1 MAAATLKACDGGTGA
16 HSDDVVH
23 LCDAIADELRIYADD
38 RADLLAAAQLHDV
51 GKVGIPP
58 AVLNKPGA
66 LDDREWALVRQHT
79 LAGEQI
85 ICSVPELGEVARL
98 VRHSHERWDGGGYP
112 DGLSGEQIPLGSRIV
127 FCADAFHA
135 IRSDRAYRRGCTAQA
150 ALDEVRQGAGSQFD
164 PEVVD
169 ALVKAAERLR
179 LMVGARTKGLT
190 ATLRSRRLIAL
201 LLTLVVNGTALAAGG
216 FYIDRDGSHASTP
229 KSAPQSSSTSNDTTA
244 ERRAPKLTL
253 PSAKRVRRAR
263 GTGTADAGA
272 SSSGATQRRS
282 VQTTPLA
289 GTRPLPLV
297 STAPAGV
304 GAPPRLPGSPGAA
317 RAPDRGRSAMAPRRP
332 VQPGK
337 PVGSR
342 PGRSEEAPRRPTERV
357 SPQPAG
363 APAAKDR

>member
-58 AVLNKPGA
+58 EVLNKPGA

-85 ICSVPELGEVARL
+85 ISSVPELGEVARL

-150 ALDEVRQGAGSQFD
+150 ALDEVKRGAGSQFD

-179 LMVGARTKGLT
+179 LMVGTRTKGLT

-216 FYIDRDGSHASTP
+216 FYIDRDGSPASAP
-229 KSAPQSSSTSNDTTA
+229 KSAPQSSSRADDTGA

-253 PSAKRVRRAR
+253 PSAKRAR
-263 GTGTADAGA
+263 IATRTGTARAGA

-282 VQTTPLA
+282 LQTTPLTA
-289 GTRPLPLV
+289 TAPLPLV
-297 STAPAGV
+297 GTAPAGT
-304 GAPPRLPGSPGAA
+304 GALPPLPGNPSAA
-317 RAPDRGRSAMAPRRP
+317 RTPHRGRSAMAPRRP
-332 VQPGK
+332 AEPGR

-342 PGRSEEAPRRPTERV
+342 PGRSEEAPGRPTERV
-357 SPQPAG
+357 SPQPAR